1 MASST
6 TYLFNFKKNIAMKNY
21 IIIYTDSFHGEN
33 KPTECKVFNSKLTAE
48 EEVYRFLNSSIN
60 GHRNATVISITEL
73 NEG

>member
-1 MASST
+1 
-6 TYLFNFKKNIAMKNY
+6 MKNY